1 MKRALLSLAFI
12 MHMAAYPSS
21 AQTEQRYPVRGLVL
35 GVDRAHQMMTVSCEE
50 IRGYMDAMV
59 MPFKVKDSKSL
70 TGLGEGIQIEF
81 TLIVTKENSYADQI
95 RIVRYASSEREPSKS
110 RRLQT
115 LKNALDG
122 SRSPSVEP
130 GRTVPD
136 FALTDQNKKNVR
148 LSDFTGKVVALNFV
162 YTRCALPDYCYRLS
176 NNFGVLQKRF
186 KDRLGRDLILLT
198 VTFDPV
204 HDQPEVLGE
213 YARTWKADG
222 INWRF
227 LTGSAPAVQRVCDLF
242 GVSYVPDEGL
252 FVHSL
257 HTAVIDRER
266 KLITNLEGNE
276 FTAQQLGDLVDA
288 ALDRAK

>member
-1 MKRALLSLAFI
+1 MLRALLLLAVTI
-12 MHMAAYPSS
+12 QIASVPAR
-21 AQTEQRYPVRGLVL
+21 AQSEQRYPVRGLVL
-35 GVDRAHQMMTVSCEE
+35 GVDRAHQTITVSCQE

-59 MPFKVKDSKSL
+59 MPFNVKDPNSMQ
-70 TGLGEGIQIEF
+70 GLAQGIQIEF
-81 TLIVTKENSYADQI
+81 TLVVTKEKSYADQI
-95 RIVRYASSEREPSKS
+95 RIVQYASSEREPSKS

-115 LKNALDG
+115 LQNALDG
-122 SRSPSVEP
+122 SRTASVEP

-136 FALTDQNKKNVR
+136 FALTDQNKRSVR

-176 NNFGVLQKRF
+176 NNFGALQKRF

-204 HDQPEVLGE
+204 HDQPDVLSE

-222 INWRF
+222 ANWRF
-227 LTGSAPAVQRVCDLF
+227 LTGSAPAVQHVCDLF
-242 GVSYVPDEGL
+242 GVSYIPDEGL

-257 HTAVIDRER
+257 HTAVIDRDR

-276 FTAQQLGDLVDA
+276 FTAQQLGDLVSS
-288 ALDRAK
+288 ALDHSK